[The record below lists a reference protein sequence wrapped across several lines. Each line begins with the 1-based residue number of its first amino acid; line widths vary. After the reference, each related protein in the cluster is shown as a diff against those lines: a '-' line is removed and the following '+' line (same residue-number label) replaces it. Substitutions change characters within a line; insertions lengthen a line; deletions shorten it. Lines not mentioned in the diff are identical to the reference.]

1 MILDEHEQTV
11 KRPATRR
18 QIGLL
23 KALYTHLG
31 FPNEYQG
38 QELSFRDA
46 SRLIDDA
53 QRRLDLHERTI
64 TPTPPSGLTLE
75 QEIKDLFN

>member
-1 MILDEHEQTV
+1 MSLDEHPQSV

-18 QIGLL
+18 QIGYL
-23 KALYTHLG
+23 KALYTRLG
-31 FPNEYQG
+31 IPNEYQG
-38 QELSFRDA
+38 QELSSLDA

-53 QRRLDLHERTI
+53 QARLSK
-64 TPTPPSGLTLE
+64 PPPPPSGLTLE